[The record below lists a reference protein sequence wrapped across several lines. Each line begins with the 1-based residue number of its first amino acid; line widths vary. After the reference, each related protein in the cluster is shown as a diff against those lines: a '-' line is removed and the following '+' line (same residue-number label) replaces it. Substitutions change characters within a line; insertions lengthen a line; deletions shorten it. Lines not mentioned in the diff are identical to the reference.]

1 MYGKAKRVLKEAYD
15 TEIEKLRTL
24 KPGDQDY
31 QDSLDRMAKLNKMIN
46 EDRQSMTDCATKV
59 VTCLGGIAISL
70 GGLYISRNLAYDVLR
85 FEKDDSISTF
95 TGRTVI
101 GNVLKFKAK

>member
-1 MYGKAKRVLKEAYD
+1 MYGKAKKVLKEAYD
-15 TEIEKLRTL
+15 TEIENLRTL
-24 KPGDQDY
+24 EPGDQDY

-46 EDRQSMTDCATKV
+46 DDRQSMTDCATKV
-59 VTCLGGIAISL
+59 VTCLGSIAIGL
-70 GGLYISRNLAYDVLR
+70 GGLYVSRSLAYDVLR
-85 FEKDDSISTF
+85 FEKDDSISSF